1 MTPVAVQAELVR
13 AIDSL
18 LAEINTAHSLDIE
31 RHPAHSPI
39 IAAQDSN
46 RIGYK
51 LHRRRAVPDRVISL
65 VVDPFS
71 FEAPGQLRLE
81 TKRRIT
87 AEILRFWDDNC
98 ADRHR
103 FVDAAAPPPPPRVP
117 EVVSTHP
124 TLARRSRF

>member
-1 MTPVAVQAELVR
+1 MLNGIVQADLVG

-39 IAAQDSN
+39 IAAQDSDK
-46 RIGYK
+46 IGYK
-51 LHRRRAVPDRVISL
+51 LHRRSATPERVISL

-71 FEAPGQLRLE
+71 FDMDGQLKQE

-87 AEILRFWDDNC
+87 SEVLRFWGDEC
-98 ADRHR
+98 SDRHR
-103 FVDAAAPPPPPRVP
+103 FVDAAVPPPPPPVP
-117 EVVSTHP
+117 EVESTHP
-124 TLARRSRF
+124 GLARRRRF